1 MMTTNHMTDHGLTER
16 EQVEQASVPS
26 TPNADITV
34 IGAGIIGLANAIAL
48 QKAGFRVRVID
59 KQGVAAGASFGNA
72 GHFATEQVFPLAD
85 PAMLPKL
92 PGMLLDP
99 LGPFRIQPRYFLK
112 ALPWFMR
119 FLVNMLPARRAHN
132 SAAIKA
138 LNQKSISAWQQLVS
152 DCACP
157 ELLKLE
163 GSLLVFEQTPS
174 IEVERVYQSYRA
186 AGVAVKLLSGDE
198 VRGLE
203 PDLSP
208 NIKHGLWFTDVGHT
222 QDPTELCQRLA
233 TQFSKQGGE
242 LVIGEVTGLRYVDK
256 AIEGGKY
263 EKDEQGEQAVS
274 VCVADGANYQSDKLL
289 LSAGAWSK
297 PLARQLGFKVPLE
310 TERGYHLMMP
320 QQSRLQRPVASF
332 ERKFIIT
339 PMSRGTCL
347 AGTVEF
353 GGLKAPL
360 VEARADCLLPHAKA
374 LLPGVLAGAKTSQG
388 ERWMGFRPSLPDSL
402 PVLGASPKSDKI
414 FFAFGHQHLG
424 LTWAAF
430 GAELMA
436 KTIKGEKPLVD
447 MSPYRIDR
455 F

>member
-1 MMTTNHMTDHGLTER
+1 MTNHELTD
-16 EQVEQASVPS
+16 QDKASQACAAS
-26 TPNADITV
+26 TRNADITV
-34 IGAGIIGLANAIAL
+34 IGAGVIGLANAIAL
-48 QKAGFRVRVID
+48 QQAGFSVRVID

-85 PAMLPKL
+85 PAMLLKL

-119 FLVNMLPARRAHN
+119 FLANMLPARRAHN

-138 LNQKSISAWQQLVS
+138 LNQKSIHAWQQLVRECGCS
-152 DCACP
+152 
-157 ELLKLE
+157 ELLKLQ
-163 GSLLVFEQTPS
+163 GSLLVFEQTPF
-174 IEVERVYQSYRA
+174 IEVERVYQGYRD

-198 VRGLE
+198 VRTLE

-208 NIKHGLWFTDVGHT
+208 NINHGLWFTQVGHT
-222 QDPTELCQRLA
+222 PDPAELCHRLA
-233 TQFSKQGGE
+233 TQFEKLGGE
-242 LVIGEVTGLRYVDK
+242 LVIGEVTRLAHV
-256 AIEGGKY
+256 GK
-263 EKDEQGEQAVS
+263 GEQCVS
-274 VCVADGANYQSDKLL
+274 VCVGEGVNYQSDKLL

-297 PLARQLGFKVPLE
+297 PLAQQLGFKVPLE

-339 PMSRGTCL
+339 PMNRGTCL

-374 LLPGVLAGAKTSQG
+374 LLPDVLASAKTSQG

-430 GAELMA
+430 SAQLMA
-436 KTIKGEKPLVD
+436 ETIKGEKTQVD
-447 MSPYRIDR
+447 ITPYRIDR

>member
-1 MMTTNHMTDHGLTER
+1 MTNYSSVSSVAEEPL
-16 EQVEQASVPS
+16 ASSAKPACPAKKPAEV
-26 TPNADITV
+26 TI
-34 IGAGIIGLANAIAL
+34 IGAGIVGLANAIAL
-48 QKAGFRVRVID
+48 QQSGFSVRIID

-132 SAAIKA
+132 SMAIKA
-138 LNQKSISAWQQLVS
+138 LNQKSIDAWLQLVS
-152 DCACP
+152 DCDCQ
-157 ELLKLE
+157 ELLILA
-163 GSLLVFEQTPS
+163 GSLLVFEQTS
-174 IEVERVYQSYRA
+174 LSEIERVYKSYRD
-186 AGVAVKLLSGDE
+186 AGVSVELLSGDK
-198 VRGLE
+198 VRALE

-208 NIKHGLWFTDVGHT
+208 EITHGLWFTDVGHT
-222 QDPTELCQRLA
+222 PDPAELCQRLA
-233 TQFSKQGGE
+233 RQFEKLGGE
-242 LVIGEVTGLRYVDK
+242 FIIGEVTQF
-256 AIEGGKY
+256 AAGGECDHQD
-263 EKDEQGEQAVS
+263 EKGVS
-274 VCVADGANYQSDKLL
+274 VSVAGGATYQSDKLL

-320 QQSRLQRPVASF
+320 QLSRLQRPVASF

-339 PMSRGTCL
+339 PMKRGTCL

-360 VEARADCLLPHAKA
+360 VEARADCLLPHSKA
-374 LLPGVLAGAKTSQG
+374 LLPNVLNGAVVSQG

-430 GAELMA
+430 SAALVA
-436 KTIKGEKPLVD
+436 QTIKGEKPQLD

>member
-1 MMTTNHMTDHGLTER
+1 M
-16 EQVEQASVPS
+16 
-26 TPNADITV
+26 
-34 IGAGIIGLANAIAL
+34 IGAGIVGLANAIAL
-48 QKAGFRVRVID
+48 QQSGFSVRIID

-92 PGMLLDP
+92 PGMLFDP

-132 SAAIKA
+132 SMAIKA
-138 LNQKSISAWQQLVS
+138 LNQKSIDAWQQLVS
-152 DCACP
+152 DCDCQ
-157 ELLKLE
+157 ELLILA
-163 GSLLVFEQTPS
+163 GSLLVFEQTPLS
-174 IEVERVYQSYRA
+174 EIERVYKSYRD
-186 AGVAVKLLSGDE
+186 AGVSVELLSGDK
-198 VRGLE
+198 VRALE

-208 NIKHGLWFTDVGHT
+208 EITHGLWFTDVGHT
-222 QDPTELCQRLA
+222 PDPAELCQRLA
-233 TQFSKQGGE
+233 RQFEKLGGE
-242 LVIGEVTGLRYVDK
+242 FIIGEVTQF
-256 AIEGGKY
+256 AAGGVCDQD
-263 EKDEQGEQAVS
+263 EKGVS
-274 VCVADGANYQSDKLL
+274 VSVAGGATYQSDKLL

-320 QQSRLQRPVASF
+320 QLSRLQRPVASF

-339 PMSRGTCL
+339 PMKRGTCL

-360 VEARADCLLPHAKA
+360 VEARADCLLPHSKA
-374 LLPGVLAGAKTSQG
+374 LLPNVLNGAVVSQG

-430 GAELMA
+430 SAALVA
-436 KTIKGEKPLVD
+436 QTIKGEKPQLD
-447 MSPYRIDR
+447 ISPYRIDR

>member
-1 MMTTNHMTDHGLTER
+1 MIEANHMTNHELTS
-16 EQVEQASVPS
+16 QDKASQANVSSARNV
-26 TPNADITV
+26 DVTV
-34 IGAGIIGLANAIAL
+34 IGAGVIGLANAIAL
-48 QKAGFRVRVID
+48 QKAGFSVRVID

-85 PAMLPKL
+85 PAMLLKL

-119 FLVNMLPARRAHN
+119 FLVNMLPAKRAHN
-132 SAAIKA
+132 SAAIKS
-138 LNQKSISAWQQLVS
+138 LNQKSIHAWQQLVS
-152 DCACP
+152 ECGCS

-163 GSLLVFEQTPS
+163 GSLLVFEQTPLV
-174 IEVERVYQSYRA
+174 EVERVYKSYRD
-186 AGVAVKLLSGDE
+186 AGVAVKLISGEE
-198 VRGLE
+198 VRALE
-203 PDLSP
+203 PDLSL
-208 NIKHGLWFTDVGHT
+208 NINHGLWFTQVGHT
-222 QDPTELCQRLA
+222 PDPAELCHRLA
-233 TQFSKQGGE
+233 TQFEKLGGK
-242 LVIGEVTGLRYVDK
+242 LVIGEVTRL
-256 AIEGGKY
+256 ANIGK
-263 EKDEQGEQAVS
+263 GEQCVS
-274 VCVADGANYQSDKLL
+274 VCVGEGVNYQSDKLL

-297 PLARQLGFKVPLE
+297 PLAQQLGFKVPLE

-339 PMSRGTCL
+339 PMNRGICL

-374 LLPGVLAGAKTSQG
+374 LLPEVLVGATTSQG

-430 GAELMA
+430 SAQLMA
-436 KTIKGEKPLVD
+436 ETIKGEKTQVD
-447 MSPYRIDR
+447 MTPYRIDR

>member
-1 MMTTNHMTDHGLTER
+1 MTSQSFQMPAKDCDGVSRDGVVDEG
-16 EQVEQASVPS
+16 VDVS
-26 TPNADITV
+26 V
-34 IGAGIIGLANAIAL
+34 IGAGVIGLANAIAL
-48 QKAGFRVRVID
+48 QKAGFNVRLFD

-99 LGPFRIQPRYFLK
+99 LGPFRIQPRYFFK

-119 FLVNMLPARRAHN
+119 FLINMLPARRAYN

-138 LNQKSISAWQQLVS
+138 LNQVSIGAWQQLV
-152 DCACP
+152 DECGCP
-157 ELLKLE
+157 ELLKLA
-163 GSLLVFEQTPS
+163 GSLLVFEQTPLS
-174 IEVERVYQSYRA
+174 QVERVYQGYRD

-198 VRGLE
+198 VRALE
-203 PDLSP
+203 PDLSAE
-208 NIKHGLWFTDVGHT
+208 ITHGLWFTEVGHT
-222 QDPTELCQRLA
+222 PDPALLCERLA
-233 TQFSKQGGE
+233 ERFIALGGQ
-242 LVIGEVTGLRYVDK
+242 LVIGEVQDVAVVDK
-256 AIEGGKY
+256 GVRLATAAGKTL
-263 EKDEQGEQAVS
+263 S
-274 VCVADGANYQSDKLL
+274 SDKLL

-339 PMSRGTCL
+339 PMRRGTCL

-360 VEARADCLLPHAKA
+360 VDARADCLLPHAKA
-374 LLPGVLAGAKTSQG
+374 LLPYVLAGAEIAQG

-402 PVLGASPKSDKI
+402 PVLGASPKSDRV

-430 GAELMA
+430 SASLVA
-436 KTIKGEKPLVD
+436 NTIKGERTGVD
-447 MSPYRIDR
+447 MTPYRIDR

>member
-1 MMTTNHMTDHGLTER
+1 MIEANHMTNHELTGHDKESR
-16 EQVEQASVPS
+16 ACAAS
-26 TPNADITV
+26 TRNADVTV
-34 IGAGIIGLANAIAL
+34 IGAGVIGLANAIAL
-48 QKAGFRVRVID
+48 QKAGFSVRVID

-85 PAMLPKL
+85 PAMLLKL

-138 LNQKSISAWQQLVS
+138 LNQKSIQAWQQLVS
-152 DCACP
+152 DCGCS
-157 ELLKLE
+157 ELLKLQ
-163 GSLLVFEQTPS
+163 GSLLVFEQTPF
-174 IEVERVYQSYRA
+174 IEVERVYKSYRD
-186 AGVAVKLLSGDE
+186 AGVVVKLISGEE
-198 VRGLE
+198 VRALE

-208 NIKHGLWFTDVGHT
+208 NINHGLWFTQVGHT
-222 QDPTELCQRLA
+222 PDPAELCHRLA
-233 TQFSKQGGE
+233 TQFEKLGGK
-242 LVIGEVTGLRYVDK
+242 LVIGEVIQLAAECKGDNN
-256 AIEGGKY
+256 
-263 EKDEQGEQAVS
+263 EKGVNVS
-274 VCVADGANYQSDKLL
+274 VASGVTYQSDKLL

-297 PLARQLGFKVPLE
+297 PLAQQLGFKVPLE

-374 LLPGVLAGAKTSQG
+374 LLPDVLASAKTSQG

-430 GAELMA
+430 SAQLMA
-436 KTIKGEKPLVD
+436 KTIKREEALVD
-447 MSPYRIDR
+447 MTPYRIDR

>member
-1 MMTTNHMTDHGLTER
+1 MTTHSSIRSLAEEPLCLSPTSATPEK
-16 EQVEQASVPS
+16 QPVEV
-26 TPNADITV
+26 TI
-34 IGAGIIGLANAIAL
+34 IGAGIVGLANAIAL
-48 QKAGFRVRVID
+48 QQAGFSVRVID

-85 PAMLPKL
+85 PVMLLKL

-99 LGPFRIQPRYFLK
+99 LGPFRIQPRYFFR

-119 FLVNMLPARRAHN
+119 FLVNMLPTRRAHN
-132 SAAIKA
+132 SMAIKA
-138 LNQKSISAWQQLVS
+138 LNQKSINAWQQLVS
-152 DCACP
+152 DCDCQA
-157 ELLKLE
+157 LLKIA
-163 GSLLVFEQTPS
+163 GSLLVFEQTPLT
-174 IEVERVYQSYRA
+174 EVERVYQSYLD
-186 AGVAVKLLSGDE
+186 AGVAVELLSGDE
-198 VRGLE
+198 VRALE

-208 NIKHGLWFTDVGHT
+208 EITRGLWFTDVGHT
-222 QDPTELCQRLA
+222 PDPAELCQYLA
-233 TQFSKQGGE
+233 RQFEKLGGE
-242 LVIGEVTGLRYVDK
+242 LIIGEVTQLATQYDGDK
-256 AIEGGKY
+256 HDKG
-263 EKDEQGEQAVS
+263 VS
-274 VCVADGANYQSDKLL
+274 VSVAGGVTYRSDKLL

-310 TERGYHLMMP
+310 IERGYHLMMP
-320 QQSRLQRPVASF
+320 QKSSLQRPVASF

-339 PMSRGTCL
+339 PMKRGTCL

-360 VEARADCLLPHAKA
+360 VEARADCLLPHAKV
-374 LLPGVLAGAKTSQG
+374 LLPKVLAGATPSQG

-402 PVLGASPKSDKI
+402 PVLGASPNSDKI

-430 GAELMA
+430 SAELVA
-436 KTIKGEKPLVD
+436 QTIKGDKTQVD
-447 MSPYRIDR
+447 MTPYRIDR